1 MRKYHQGDGT
11 MAFLR
16 NHSCSE
22 LIGIERKYLHL
33 DLNSIKGKNTRKAS
47 SVSMGSR
54 FSRNFVIP
62 KNRRKSS

>member
-1 MRKYHQGDGT
+1 ME
-11 MAFLR
+11 FLR

-22 LIGIERKYLHL
+22 LIGIERKYFHL
-33 DLNSIKGKNTRKAS
+33 DLNSIKGKNTRRAS

-62 KNRRKSS
+62 KKRRTQS